1 MCIASK
7 KGMQLD
13 FEVKETTW
21 WVTFFHFFWDTKDI
35 KSVHTSK
42 FYLYWEIY
50 FVKFHNIGRTIQIH
64 PIQHMP
70 RLWWLLYVMCSLHTV
85 NALWEDMSV
94 STHNVPNV
102 TDEKS
107 IISFISLQY
116 NP

>member
-7 KGMQLD
+7 KAMQLD
-13 FEVKETTW
+13 SEVKETTC
-21 WVTFFHFFWDTKDI
+21 FWDMKDI

-70 RLWWLLYVMCSLHTV
+70 RYDGYVMCSLHTV
-85 NALWEDMSV
+85 NA
-94 STHNVPNV
+94 
-102 TDEKS
+102 
-107 IISFISLQY
+107 
-116 NP
+116 